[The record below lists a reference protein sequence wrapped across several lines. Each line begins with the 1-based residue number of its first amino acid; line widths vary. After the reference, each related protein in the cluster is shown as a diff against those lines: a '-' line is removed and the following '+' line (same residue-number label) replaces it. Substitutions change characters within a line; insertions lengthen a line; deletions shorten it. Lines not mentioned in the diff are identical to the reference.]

1 MVAIRMLAIAAAVAA
16 LASPAAAQD
25 WPTRPVTLVV
35 PYAAGGPADI
45 VSRMVTP
52 RMSESLGQQIVVEN
66 VGGAG
71 GITGAARVARAPAD
85 GYQFLMGPAGLMS
98 QNQSLYKSLPYDAVN
113 DFAPIG
119 LVATAP
125 PILVARK
132 DLAVNNLQDF
142 IAYTKA
148 HHGEMQFGSAG
159 AGSGPHVT
167 CLLLNGAMGVTVT
180 HIPYRG
186 SAQAEQDL
194 VAGRFDYMCDF
205 ISTAL
210 PQIRGNTVKA
220 IATLTRERTPV
231 LPDLASAD
239 EQGLKDFD
247 TPGWYAF
254 FVPAKTPDAVVR
266 RLSQAL
272 AAALDTPAVRDR
284 LQELGNTAPP
294 SARQGPEYLGK
305 FLRSEIV
312 KWAAPIKASG
322 TSLD

>member
-1 MVAIRMLAIAAAVAA
+1 MVAIRTLAIAAAVAT
-16 LASPAAAQD
+16 LAAPAAAQD

-52 RMSESLGQQIVVEN
+52 RMSESLGQQIIVEN

-71 GITGAARVARAPAD
+71 GITGAARVARAAAD

-132 DLAVNNLQDF
+132 DLPASNLQEF
-142 IAYTKA
+142 IAYAKA
-148 HHGEMQFGSAG
+148 HHGDMQFGSAG

-167 CLLLNGAMGVTVT
+167 CLLLNGAMGVSVT

-266 RLSQAL
+266 RLSKAL
-272 AAALDTPAVRDR
+272 TAALDTPSVRDR
-284 LQELGNTAPP
+284 LQELGNTAAPP
-294 SARQGPEYLGK
+294 ARQGPEYLGK
-305 FLRSEIV
+305 FLRSEID
-312 KWAAPIKASG
+312 KWAPPIKASG

>member
-1 MVAIRMLAIAAAVAA
+1 MVTVRTLATVVVFAA

-25 WPTRPVTLVV
+25 WPTRPITLVV
-35 PYAAGGPADI
+35 PYSAGGPADV
-45 VSRMVTP
+45 VSRIVTP
-52 RMSESLGQQIVVEN
+52 RMSEVLGQQIIVEN

-71 GITGAARVARAPAD
+71 GMTGAARVARAAPD

-98 QNQSLYKSLPYDAVN
+98 QNESLYKHLPYSAVN

-119 LVATAP
+119 LIATAP
-125 PILVARK
+125 PILIARK
-132 DLAVNNLQDF
+132 DLPANNLQEF
-142 IAYTKA
+142 IAYVKA
-148 HHGEMQFGSAG
+148 HQKDMQFGSAG

-167 CLLLNGAMGVTVT
+167 CLLLNSAIGVHVT

-186 SAQAEQDL
+186 SPQAEQDL

-205 ISTAL
+205 IASAL

-220 IATLTRERTPV
+220 IATLTRVRTPV
-231 LPDLASAD
+231 LPDLATAD
-239 EQGLKDFD
+239 EQGLKRFD

-254 FVPAKTPDAVVR
+254 FAPAKTPPAVVA

-272 AAALDTPAVRDR
+272 AAALDSPAARDR
-284 LQELGNTAPP
+284 LQQLGNAVPP
-294 SARQGPEYLGK
+294 PDERGADYLGK

-322 TSLD
+322 TTLD

>member
-1 MVAIRMLAIAAAVAA
+1 MVIVGKLAAAAVMA
-16 LASPAAAQD
+16 LASAAAAQE

-45 VSRMVTP
+45 VSRIVIP
-52 RMSESLGQQIVVEN
+52 RMSEALGQQIVVEN

-71 GITGAARVARAPAD
+71 GITGAARVARAAPD

-98 QNQSLYKSLPYDAVN
+98 QNQSLYKTLPYDAVN
-113 DFAPIG
+113 DFMPIG

-132 DLAVNNLQDF
+132 DLPANNLQEF

-167 CLLLNGAMGVTVT
+167 CLLLNGAMGVAVT

-210 PQIRGNTVKA
+210 PQVRGKTVKA

-231 LPDLASAD
+231 LSDLATAD
-239 EQGLKDFD
+239 EQGLKGFD

-254 FVPAKTPDAVVR
+254 FSPAKTPQAAVR
-266 RLSQAL
+266 RLNQAL
-272 AAALDTPAVRDR
+272 ATALDTASVRDR
-284 LQELGNTAPP
+284 LQELGNTAASP
-294 SARQGPEYLGK
+294 AQQGPDYLGQ
-305 FLRSEIV
+305 FLRREIV

>member
-1 MVAIRMLAIAAAVAA
+1 MVAIRMLAVAAAVAA
-16 LASPAAAQD
+16 LASPVAAQD

-45 VSRMVTP
+45 VSRLVTP
-52 RMSESLGQQIVVEN
+52 RMSENLGQQIVVEN

-71 GITGAARVARAPAD
+71 GITGAARVARAAAN

-98 QNQSLYKSLPYDAVN
+98 QNQSLYKTLPYDAVN

-125 PILVARK
+125 PILVVRK
-132 DLAVNNLQDF
+132 DLPANNLQEF

-210 PQIRGNTVKA
+210 PQIRGHTVKA

-254 FVPAKTPDAVVR
+254 FVPAKTPDPVVR

-272 AAALDTPAVRDR
+272 TAALDTPAVRDR
-284 LQELGNTAPP
+284 LQELGNRAAPA
-294 SARQGPEYLGK
+294 ARQSPEYLGK